1 MYVKLCAD
9 SNLCASDIWYRFG
22 EVWDWG
28 FFTGVAENPS
38 HLECDGMSLG
48 R

>member
-1 MYVKLCAD
+1 MLVTSGTDLVKC
-9 SNLCASDIWYRFG
+9 
-22 EVWDWG
+22 EVEV

-38 HLECDGMSLG
+38 HLECDSMSLG